1 MLPINPRE
9 LQKQLKQLKRMGLKM
24 EQLEAEEV
32 SIISRGR
39 IMLLKN
45 PQVMVL
51 EFGNQK
57 VYYIIPESVEERV
70 LSEEDKSAPST
81 ATAPSVG
88 GVSISSDDIEFV
100 ASYLG
105 VSKEKA
111 AELLKKA
118 GGDIAKAI
126 ELGQSGTT

>member
-9 LQKQLKQLKRMGLKM
+9 LQKQLKQLKRMGLKI
-24 EQLEAEEV
+24 EQLEAEEA

-70 LSEEDKSAPST
+70 LSEEAKSASSTT
-81 ATAPSVG
+81 ATQSIES
-88 GVSISSDDIEFV
+88 VSISNDDIEFV

-111 AELLKKA
+111 AELLKRA

>member
-32 SIISRGR
+32 SIISRDR
-39 IMLLKN
+39 VMLLKN

-70 LSEEDKSAPST
+70 LSEETKSAPSAA
-81 ATAPSVG
+81 ATPSAE

-111 AELLKKA
+111 AELLKRA

-126 ELGQSGTT
+126 ELGQSETT

>member
-32 SIISRGR
+32 SIISKDRV
-39 IMLLKN
+39 MLLKN

-57 VYYIIPESVEERV
+57 VYYIIPESVEERM
-70 LSEEDKSAPST
+70 LSEEVKSTPST
-81 ATAPSVG
+81 ATTPSVE

-111 AELLKKA
+111 TELLKKA

-126 ELGQSGTT
+126 ELGQNGTA

>member
-32 SIISRGR
+32 SIISRDR
-39 IMLLKN
+39 VMLLKN
-45 PQVMVL
+45 PQVLVL

-70 LSEEDKSAPST
+70 LSGEAEFAPST
-81 ATAPSVG
+81 VTTPSAA

-105 VSKEKA
+105 ISKEKA
-111 AELLKKA
+111 AELLKRA

>member
-32 SIISRGR
+32 SIISRDR
-39 IMLLKN
+39 VMLLKN

-51 EFGNQK
+51 EFGSQK

-70 LSEEDKSAPST
+70 LSEEAKSASST
-81 ATAPSVG
+81 ATAPSVE
-88 GVSISSDDIEFV
+88 GVTISNDDIEFV

-111 AELLKKA
+111 AELLKRA